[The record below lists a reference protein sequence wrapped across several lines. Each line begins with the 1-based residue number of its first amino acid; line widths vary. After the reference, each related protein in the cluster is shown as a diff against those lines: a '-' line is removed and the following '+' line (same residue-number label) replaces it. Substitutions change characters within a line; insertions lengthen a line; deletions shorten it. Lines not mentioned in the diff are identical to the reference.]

1 MGLGDLINRLE
12 HGDEAQGLVV
22 RRLKPA
28 EATVGEIRE
37 ACDAHPDHPI
47 AVIFRQATHGMPPTQ
62 SLVVDHN
69 DLLALATNRDVVN
82 RSTVRDG
89 AMVVLKEIGERRGA
103 PPATPGPAEIT
114 QMVDEPGMQT
124 MPEDDG
130 HSYESSESD
139 ESSES

>member
-37 ACDAHPDHPI
+37 ACDAFPDHPL
-47 AVIFRQATHGMPPTQ
+47 AEIFRRATHGMPSTQ
-62 SLVVDHN
+62 PLVVDHN

-82 RSTVRDG
+82 RSAVQNG
-89 AMVVLKEIGERRGA
+89 AMVVWKEIGERRGA
-103 PPATPGPAEIT
+103 PVATPGPEEIT
-114 QMVDEPGMQT
+114 QMVEEPGVT
-124 MPEDDG
+124 VEPDALPTEALE
-130 HSYESSESD
+130 SESSES
-139 ESSES
+139 